1 MAYASKAQLKALLN
15 ISDTTDDDLLDD
27 LLARAQAMIER
38 HTSRTFEASADTT
51 RTLDALAD
59 VDGAT
64 LYLPND
70 LCQITSVTNGDA
82 STVTA
87 GQYVTIPSNVAP
99 YFGLRLKGSSGV
111 GWTYSTDPEGAI
123 SIVGRWA
130 YSVTAPADIVQATL
144 RLAAWMYKQRDTM
157 NDGSATTIQ
166 NGITVVPTAIPS
178 DVKTMLAPYRRIV

>member
-1 MAYASKAQLKALLN
+1 MAYATKAQLKAL
-15 ISDTTDDDLLDD
+15 IGITQTTDDDLLDD
-27 LLARAQAMIER
+27 LLTRAQEMIESL
-38 HTSRTFEASADTT
+38 TSRTFEASGDTT
-51 RTLDALAD
+51 RTLDAVED
-59 VDGAT
+59 VEGAT

-70 LCQITSVTNGDA
+70 LCQITSVTNGDSA
-82 STVTA
+82 TVT
-87 GQYVTIPSNVAP
+87 GSSYVTEPRGATP
-99 YFGLRLKGSSGV
+99 YYALKLKGSSGV
-111 GWTYSTDPEGAI
+111 GWTYSTHPEGAI

-157 NDGSATTIQ
+157 GDGSATTIQ